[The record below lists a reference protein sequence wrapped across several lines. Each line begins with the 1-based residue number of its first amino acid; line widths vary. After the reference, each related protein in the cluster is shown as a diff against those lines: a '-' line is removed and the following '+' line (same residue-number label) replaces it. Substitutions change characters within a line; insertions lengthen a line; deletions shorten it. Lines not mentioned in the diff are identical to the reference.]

1 MRILI
6 ALVLASFLATAAACS
21 SGAFC
26 DRTSKCKNQPPPDKG
41 DGGACPAQLNQF
53 GANCKSQNEAYLNC
67 WLDHEVCTVDGKTD
81 VTGTTGYAAS
91 ACVSQKT
98 ALDNCVATDAGSK

>member
-6 ALVLASFLATAAACS
+6 ALFLLTTAACS

-26 DRTSKCKNQPPPDKG
+26 DRTSKCKNQPPPDKT
-41 DGGACPAQLNQF
+41 DGGACPAQVGRY
-53 GANCKSQNEAYLNC
+53 GANCKSPNEAYLNC
-67 WLDHEVCTVDGKTD
+67 WLDHEVCTTDGKTD

-91 ACVSQKT
+91 QCTSQKT
-98 ALDNCVATDAGSK
+98 ALDNCISTDGGSK